1 MDSKPVYNKEFL
13 ETNIKSHGNELT
25 DFYNKEILKVDS
37 NHTFLAVISLDSA
50 LKKDENWYMQS
61 FLKECKN
68 IKVKLIG
75 HIINDLESS
84 SDDSHEES
92 IQGMGLM
99 FFENFLFEEANLKMS
114 NVTNF
119 TKCCNFKCLIWGSN
133 FLSLFWEQF
142 WKGILSNKQCF
153 IIWDSNFENVFFEG
167 AVLKM
172 YWKNKNEN
180 LKKKKKWKFEKK
192 NSKNFFWKNFD
203 KYLY

>member
-13 ETNIKSHGNELT
+13 ETKIKSHGNELT

-84 SDDSHEES
+84 DDDSHEES

-114 NVTNF
+114 NA
-119 TKCCNFKCLIWGSN
+119 
-133 FLSLFWEQF
+133 LFEVA
-142 WKGILSNKQCF
+142 IS
-153 IIWDSNFENVFFEG
+153 
-167 AVLKM
+167 
-172 YWKNKNEN
+172 
-180 LKKKKKWKFEKK
+180 
-192 NSKNFFWKNFD
+192 
-203 KYLY
+203 